1 MLPPAPMT
9 FRNTVLAALPAT
21 EMALLRPHLIRTS
34 LVNAQPIHEAG
45 ERIDQVYFF
54 EHGFASMVGVADDG
68 GGAVEVGLVGWDSM
82 VGLAVLLNPS
92 AIAFNR
98 TMVQM
103 PGVAYR
109 MSAAALLAALG
120 QAPVLQATLLRGLE
134 VLMAQVSQ
142 TAACNSRHALPQR
155 CARWLLLAQDR
166 VEGDELRLTQE
177 FLSMMLAV
185 RRSGVTV
192 ALQALQ
198 AEGFIRSGRGRI
210 QVCDRAGLEE
220 AACECYDR
228 VRLFTAAVSLNVPAI
243 DGRTTKNGLAVS
255 AAG

>member
-1 MLPPAPMT
+1 MMPPAPIT
-9 FRNTVLAALPAT
+9 FRNTILAALPAV
-21 EMALLRPHLIRTS
+21 ELALLRPHLIRTS

-54 EHGFASMVGVADDG
+54 EHGFASMVAVSDDSG
-68 GGAVEVGLVGWDSM
+68 GSVEVGLVGWDSM
-82 VGLAVLLNPS
+82 VGLGVLLNPY

-98 TMVQM
+98 TMVQN

-109 MSAAALLAALG
+109 MSTAALLTVLE
-120 QAPVLQATLLRGLE
+120 QAPILHAMLLRGVE
-134 VLMAQVSQ
+134 VLMAQVAQ

-192 ALQALQ
+192 ALQTLQ
-198 AEGFIRSGRGRI
+198 SEGFIRSGRGRI
-210 QVCDRAGLEE
+210 LVCDRAGLEG

-228 VRLFTAAVSLNVPAI
+228 VRVFTAAVSLNSPAV
-243 DGRTTKNGLAVS
+243 GGPRTKNGAAAS
-255 AAG
+255 AA

>member
-1 MLPPAPMT
+1 MMPPAPT
-9 FRNTVLAALPAT
+9 IFRNTVLAALPAA
-21 EMALLRPHLIRTS
+21 ELSLLRPHLIRTS
-34 LVNAQPIHEAG
+34 LVNGQPIHEAG

-54 EHGFASMVGVADDG
+54 EHGFASMVAVSDDSG
-68 GGAVEVGLVGWDSM
+68 GSVEVGLVGWDSM
-82 VGLAVLLNPS
+82 VGLGVLLNPH

-109 MSAAALLAALG
+109 MSSAALPAVLE
-120 QAPVLQATLLRGLE
+120 QAPILHAILLRGVE
-134 VLMAQVSQ
+134 VLMAQIAQ

-155 CARWLLLAQDR
+155 CARWLLLAHDR

-192 ALQALQ
+192 ALQTLQ
-198 AEGFIRSGRGRI
+198 SEGFIRSGRGRI
-210 QVCDRAGLEE
+210 LVCDRAGLEG
-220 AACECYDR
+220 AACDCYDR
-228 VRLFTAAVSLNVPAI
+228 VRAFTAAVSLNIPAT
-243 DGRTTKNGLAVS
+243 DGPRAKNGAVAS
-255 AAG
+255 AA